1 MTEAADERPLENL
14 DPDEPG
20 RYLDDID
27 AMSLEELEHR
37 LPEAQEALDSIEAKL
52 EELMGLRDATIV
64 CAASM
69 AARLA
74 TLKQAGLLNSPI
86 VNGRPTLRGHEVA
99 SYRSAHDD

>member
-27 AMSLEELEHR
+27 AMSLEELEHG

-52 EELMGLRDATIV
+52 EELMTLRDAALV
-64 CAASM
+64 CAAAMS
-69 AARLA
+69 ARLA
-74 TLKQAGLLNSPI
+74 ALKQAGDRA
-86 VNGRPTLRGHEVA
+86 GER
-99 SYRSAHDD
+99 